1 MKNRF
6 FFASLFV
13 FFICSLAA
21 ATRAERGDGRGP
33 SRSGPTS
40 VEITISGRVTDF
52 SGNPVE
58 GAQVELKDDH
68 FKNVASVLS
77 GKDGGY
83 KMKAAKGRY
92 MALAAVKDYQVKS
105 LEYWAWNVLAERD
118 LEINARYDRLE
129 VYAINA
135 WRPQGGYP
143 SLMIYFRPMSFVKVV
158 QKVTK
163 AGGMEALQKLPV
175 IDIAPELSEAGIEL
189 TIDGKP
195 ARVLQINKVREAT
208 GLAQFMFGYV
218 IQTPLPEKRSDRDY
232 ALINI
237 ALRDPTTGERGEGC
251 LFFRRHDDSPAR

>member
-77 GKDGGY
+77 GKDGGL
-83 KMKAAKGRY
+83 Y
-92 MALAAVKDYQVKS
+92 M
-105 LEYWAWNVLAERD
+105 
-118 LEINARYDRLE
+118 
-129 VYAINA
+129 
-135 WRPQGGYP
+135 
-143 SLMIYFRPMSFVKVV
+143 FRPLM
-158 QKVTK
+158 
-163 AGGMEALQKLPV
+163 
-175 IDIAPELSEAGIEL
+175 L
-189 TIDGKP
+189 TTDL
-195 ARVLQINKVREAT
+195 RR
-208 GLAQFMFGYV
+208 LA
-218 IQTPLPEKRSDRDY
+218 
-232 ALINI
+232 
-237 ALRDPTTGERGEGC
+237 
-251 LFFRRHDDSPAR
+251 